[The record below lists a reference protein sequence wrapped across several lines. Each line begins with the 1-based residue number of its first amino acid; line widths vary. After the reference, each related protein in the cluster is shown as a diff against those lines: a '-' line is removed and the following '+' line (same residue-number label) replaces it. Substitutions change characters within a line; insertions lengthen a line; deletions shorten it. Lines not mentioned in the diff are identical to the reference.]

1 MKPAANNQLP
11 NPTGGEW
18 QQLNRQRRS
27 YLMSDFCRISLPIRN
42 PGHDTAEWVRT
53 NGNRTYVIH
62 PQTLYETGKGAT
74 HIWPYGKK
82 ARLLMVWIS
91 TQVVRQRKHN
101 TSRIIMLPSTLR
113 QLMEDLGIHRKPRK
127 TDYED
132 FRHQISAISNFH
144 MTITETKTVSETT
157 WQDTKNITLVE
168 QSHIGWSKY
177 TPKGGLTEGSYIQL
191 TPETWDRMTRSTPLS
206 SDMLE
211 ILMATGR
218 GTEFDIY
225 AWLSQRVYAL
235 NHSHTFQTPL
245 ITWSSL
251 QKQMGSNYA
260 ETRNFTTRF
269 KKSLEHVASLWN
281 ATLVD
286 AGKEGNLRYSIE
298 KGGLRL
304 YRSPLS
310 IVPKPKRPEPTQA
323 PANGGDNT
331 IKPAMKPDAD
341 TTASAATTKDDETT
355 TPALTTDDEW
365 NQVLE
370 FGDPLEFG

>member
-144 MTITETKTVSETT
+144 MTITETKTISETT
-157 WQDTKNITLVE
+157 WQDTKNITLAE

-191 TPETWDRMTRSTPLS
+191 TPETWNKMTRSTPLS
-206 SDMLE
+206 SDMVE
-211 ILMATGR
+211 ILTATGR

-235 NHSHTFQTPL
+235 NHSHTFQTPPHHMVIPPETDGIEL
-245 ITWSSL
+245 RGDEKLHHQIQKIPGTCGQPLERYPGRCREGRQPPL
-251 QKQMGSNYA
+251 QHRKRRAAPVPLPSQHRTETEAPRTHA
-260 ETRNFTTRF
+260 E
-269 KKSLEHVASLWN
+269 ASKRRRQHN
-281 ATLVD
+281 QT
-286 AGKEGNLRYSIE
+286 GNETGCRHHSFC
-298 KGGLRL
+298 R
-304 YRSPLS
+304 
-310 IVPKPKRPEPTQA
+310 
-323 PANGGDNT
+323 
-331 IKPAMKPDAD
+331 
-341 TTASAATTKDDETT
+341 DDE
-355 TPALTTDDEW
+355 
-365 NQVLE
+365 
-370 FGDPLEFG
+370 GR